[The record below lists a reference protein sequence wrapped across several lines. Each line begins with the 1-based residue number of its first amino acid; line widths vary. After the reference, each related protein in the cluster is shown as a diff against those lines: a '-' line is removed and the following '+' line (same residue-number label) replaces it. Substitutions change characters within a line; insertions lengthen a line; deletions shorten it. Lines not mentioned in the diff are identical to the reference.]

1 MTVNGWGTGSGPRKT
16 CTSWYPN
23 CKDNPT
29 FSDIRLSQTHYL
41 CSFLPYH
48 LTNPAAEFCHF
59 WHCGRRRKNFAL
71 VARFPR
77 YQTASS
83 NDTRGLKLNV
93 PKREVRSGEFSAMPK
108 MGGERV
114 KFLNGG
120 IINSRALPNPRRQN
134 RNKFHIIGR

>member
-71 VARFPR
+71 VARFLLDIKLPLR
-77 YQTASS
+77 MILAVSNSTSRNEKSGAGNSVQCPKWEERESEIFEWGYYKFKSAAESAASKS
-83 NDTRGLKLNV
+83 
-93 PKREVRSGEFSAMPK
+93 E
-108 MGGERV
+108 
-114 KFLNGG
+114 
-120 IINSRALPNPRRQN
+120 
-134 RNKFHIIGR
+134 